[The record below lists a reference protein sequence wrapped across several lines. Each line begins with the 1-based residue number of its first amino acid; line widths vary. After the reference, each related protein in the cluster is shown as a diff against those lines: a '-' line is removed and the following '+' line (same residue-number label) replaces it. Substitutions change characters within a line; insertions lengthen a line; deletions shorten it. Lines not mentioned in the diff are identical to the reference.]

1 MNTSR
6 YPKFEFKEHTADV
19 LIVAYG
25 SSLEELFENAAQAV
39 FEVMTDT
46 SKVMPRIEKRV
57 EETGFDLEN
66 LLYRWLES
74 LLVYYDAENLVFGKF
89 KVYDIN
95 KRDEDYVLSA
105 SAWGEEFD
113 ERRHERRTIV
123 KAITYA
129 QMEIKKEN
137 NVWKASFV
145 VDI

>member
-1 MNTSR
+1 MSLTK

-46 SKVMPRIEKRV
+46 SRIEPRV
-57 EETGFDLEN
+57 EKRIEEMGFDLEN
-66 LLYRWLES
+66 LLYRWLED
-74 LLVYYDAENLVFGKF
+74 LLVYYDAENMVFGKF
-89 KVYDIN
+89 KVYNID
-95 KRDEDYVLSA
+95 RRGEDYVLSA

-113 ERRHERRTIV
+113 EKKHERRTIV

-129 QMEIKKEN
+129 QMKIEKEGN
-137 NVWKASFV
+137 TWKASFV